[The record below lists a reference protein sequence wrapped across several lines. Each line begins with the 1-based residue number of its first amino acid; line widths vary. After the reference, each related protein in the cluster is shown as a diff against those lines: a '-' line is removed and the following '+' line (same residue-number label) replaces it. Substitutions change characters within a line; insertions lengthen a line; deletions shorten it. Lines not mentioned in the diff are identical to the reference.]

1 MAQVELPDSG
11 QVIEDRRRDPRRA
24 EDRRDRLTTAQPLFW
39 VVVGSVVVLFLF
51 FMALD
56 TFDPGDAPA
65 ATVVV
70 AVLALLW
77 LAHSWRRS
85 GGATSSTAPT
95 ASGADSDR

>member
-1 MAQVELPDSG
+1 MAKVELPDSG

-24 EDRRDRLTTAQPLFW
+24 EDRRGRLTTAQVLFW
-39 VVVGSVVVLFLF
+39 MVIGAIVVLFLF

-65 ATVVV
+65 ATGVV

-77 LAHSWRRS
+77 LAHSWRRLWA
-85 GGATSSTAPT
+85 GGVIQRT
-95 ASGADSDR
+95 DRERRGF